1 MSGQGIATAPFRRRG
16 RVVSLSAVLLLSFDA
31 GRPAAADAAAD
42 TKAVSTLA
50 RALRA
55 CTRSVRS
62 DGRADPFGLVRVDLA
77 AQCPTL
83 WTVLADEGRVLGG
96 RERLLPA
103 GSATTLRQV
112 EDLTRIVES
121 VTDPAASMRLLP
133 AARLSQI
140 LASLDP
146 AARGELSTRARLA
159 RWWRSVVGEFD
170 PRERKQTRSGPRIQW
185 PLGFWS
191 TVSWFAFGTAAL
203 LIVTVILQ
211 EVRAALGPRTAGRR
225 RRRTRASSGAP
236 EVDLAA
242 LAALPPRRRAGELL
256 RTVAARLHAHE
267 SLPLPTPLT
276 PREIDRLARLPE
288 GQRADLSIIA
298 ATGESGAYGRRPPD
312 EAALAAATAAASG
325 WLAAPRRRWMRRAPP

>member
-1 MSGQGIATAPFRRRG
+1 MT
-16 RVVSLSAVLLLSFDA
+16 LSVALLLSFGA
-31 GRPAAADAAAD
+31 GRPAAADAATDAAAD
-42 TKAVSTLA
+42 ARALSTLA

-55 CTRSVRS
+55 CTRSVRAE
-62 DGRADPFGLVRVDLA
+62 GRSDPFGLVRVDLA

-83 WTVLADEGRVLGG
+83 WMALEDEGRVLGG
-96 RERLLPA
+96 RARLLPA
-103 GSATTLRQV
+103 GSTTTLRQV
-112 EDLTRIVES
+112 EDLTRIAES
-121 VTDPAASMRLLP
+121 ATDPAASMRLLP
-133 AARLSQI
+133 AVRLSQI

-170 PRERKQTRSGPRIQW
+170 PRERRQRQSGPRIQW

-225 RRRTRASSGAP
+225 RRRTRVSSAAP
-236 EVDLAA
+236 EADLAA

-256 RTVAARLHAHE
+256 RIVAARLHAHE
-267 SLPLPTPLT
+267 SLPPPTPLT

-288 GQRADLSIIA
+288 GQRAALSIIA
-298 ATGESGAYGRRPPD
+298 VTGESGAYGRRAPD
-312 EAALAAATAAASG
+312 DAALAAASTAASG
-325 WLAAPRRRWMRRAPP
+325 WLAAPRRRWMRRASS

>member
-42 TKAVSTLA
+42 AKAVSTLA

-267 SLPLPTPLT
+267 SLPPPTPLT
-276 PREIDRLARLPE
+276 PREIERLARLPE
-288 GQRADLSIIA
+288 SRRAPLARVAGSA
-298 ATGESGAYGRRPPD
+298 EQGAYGRQPPD
-312 EAALAAATAAASG
+312 DAEFEEALDAASP
-325 WLAAPRRRWMRRAPP
+325 WLGVVRGRWTRGGRA